1 MPPAMLHPADLAEAF
16 ALGRPQGPL
25 TAVPGAWSNRLWRL
39 ETERG
44 RYAVKELRGS
54 AGTAGWRQRL
64 RVAMAVEQAAWT
76 AGTVPMAEPVAAAA
90 AGGWLAEVATT
101 GGDRATV
108 RCHRWVPGVPA
119 TAVVP
124 SPALAADAGRSL
136 AAIHA
141 LGLPASSTTAA
152 DVDPLAPAA
161 WHRLV
166 AEAHR
171 GGLAWAGELAGLTP
185 LVVRLAERLEALR
198 RAGRAMLRSHRD
210 LDPKNAVVRPDA
222 RVALLDW
229 DYAGPTLAASE
240 LLVTAVSFAGGADGE
255 PDAACV
261 RACVRGYL
269 DAGGRP
275 RPPDLLDTA
284 LIHRESLDWLWRN
297 VDRCLGR
304 RVRDPADR
312 QLAERLAP
320 RLIGSFAAEVAT
332 VDRWASR
339 LLEHPERSG

>member
-1 MPPAMLHPADLAEAF
+1 MLPAMLDPADLAEAF

-64 RVAMAVEQAAWT
+64 RVAMAVEQAALT

-108 RCHRWVPGVPA
+108 RCHRWVPGAPA
-119 TAVVP
+119 TAVAP
-124 SPALAADAGRSL
+124 SPALAADLGRSL

-152 DVDPLAPAA
+152 DVAPLAPAA

-185 LVVRLAERLEALR
+185 LVVRLAERLDALR

-229 DYAGPTLAASE
+229 DHAGPTLAASE
-240 LLVTAVSFAGGADGE
+240 LLVSAVSFAGGADGE

-320 RLIGSFAAEVAT
+320 RLVGSFAAEVAT